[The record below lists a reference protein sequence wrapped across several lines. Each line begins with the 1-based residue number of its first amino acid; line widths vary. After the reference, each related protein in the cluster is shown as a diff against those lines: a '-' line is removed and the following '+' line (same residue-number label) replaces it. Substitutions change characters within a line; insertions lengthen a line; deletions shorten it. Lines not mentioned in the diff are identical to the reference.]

1 MRRTLAAACVAG
13 ALLSGGAGIAN
24 ATASSQPIPTS
35 TTTYVAQQDD
45 NQNKSDKTGLWGLV
59 GLLGLGGLAGLLR
72 RKETY
77 PGAGPSATG
86 RGTTPRA

>member
-13 ALLSGGAGIAN
+13 ALLSGGAGVAN
-24 ATASSQPIPTS
+24 ATAPSQPIPTS
-35 TTTYVAQQDD
+35 TTSYVAQDNDQD
-45 NQNKSDKTGLWGLV
+45 KSDKTGLWGLV

-77 PGAGPSATG
+77 PGAGPAAPG